1 MNKRYGKTGIES
13 TKKKLQLSFS
23 LATNATTAE
32 LRRAPGTS
40 QLVQETCRTGYRQ
53 GDQDRR
59 LVDP

>member
-1 MNKRYGKTGIES
+1 MARQGS
-13 TKKKLQLSFS
+13 SLQKKKLQLSFS